1 MPQMLSVLCGTH
13 ARAGA
18 RKDDDDDKV
27 WFKVET
33 LELVQHREGVPLA
46 SVWREPISNSD
57 AVWKRSARKV
67 ALAPAV
73 GPCSKSTAWPTMRI
87 ADGGFPDTSAVSLT
101 TTVYWT
107 SSSSSV
113 SWWMEKLA

>member
-1 MPQMLSVLCGTH
+1 MKKYVILRCSFADV
-13 ARAGA
+13 GA
-18 RKDDDDDKV
+18 TD
-27 WFKVET
+27 
-33 LELVQHREGVPLA
+33 
-46 SVWREPISNSD
+46 
-57 AVWKRSARKV
+57 VWKRSARKV

-87 ADGGFPDTSAVSLT
+87 ADGGFPDASAVSLT